1 MRRRRLQTFLIGLGT
16 LFVAI
21 LLGFGW
27 MGYLGGDPFTSVTPQ
42 GYRPQAGAPVAIL
55 LSGDG
60 GFRLGLGK
68 YVARR
73 LEHEGVPVVGV
84 NSLTYF
90 RKTRT
95 PTEAGRLVEDAVLR
109 AKAINP
115 AGRIVLIGQSFGADM
130 LHVGLSALP
139 AEQRRAI
146 AAVALVVP
154 GAAVEFRASP
164 AEIFTFMIAEH
175 DALPTAQKLDWVP
188 TLCIYGE
195 QEAHS
200 LCPLLRQANARIVR
214 LPGGHQLNWDSRA
227 IEQEIMGLMKRAGVA
242 PHG

>member
-1 MRRRRLQTFLIGLGT
+1 MERRRLQTFLIGVGAL
-16 LFVAI
+16 LAAV

-27 MGYLGGDPFTSVTPQ
+27 MGYLGGDPFTNATPP
-42 GYRPQAGAPVAIL
+42 GYRPQVGAPVAIIF
-55 LSGDG
+55 SGDG

-68 YVARR
+68 YVAQR
-73 LEHEGVPVVGV
+73 LEQEGIPVVGV
-84 NSLTYF
+84 NSLTYY

-95 PTEAGRLVEDAVLR
+95 AGDARRLIEDAIVR

-115 AGRIVLIGQSFGADM
+115 TARIILIGQSFGADM
-130 LHVGLSALP
+130 LHVGLATLP
-139 AEQRRAI
+139 PARRREI

-154 GAAVEFRASP
+154 GATVEFRASP

-188 TLCIYGE
+188 LLCIYGAQE
-195 QEAHS
+195 QHS
-200 LCPLLRQANARIVR
+200 LCPLLRQPNARIVK
-214 LPGGHQLNWDSRA
+214 LPGGHQLNWNSSA
-227 IEQEIMGLMKRAGVA
+227 VEQQIIGLMTQAGVA